1 MTEISD
7 DIRRRLDQVNLWDVE
22 VDDDEESEEDEPA
35 IKTTAI
41 EETKANNTPEVAVE
55 RPVEKE
61 AKASK
66 APADAAESPVERP
79 VEKEAKA
86 SNAPAVAVEPPVDK
100 PKANEAPSVVVEP
113 QKAPTVAIE
122 LPKAHISPAERAKA
136 RRTVLSPTVTK
147 PSLTVTKPKE
157 NKIPTVE
164 KTKQNKSA
172 AVEQTNKSPA
182 VRNIAV
188 GDKARDLPILHQPI
202 ATKVAEKEGQR
213 VEAQQSTLQQSKS
226 KQPQIVHQPTA
237 LHQAI
242 AQHPAAKVQNPK
254 PVVQQPTL
262 QQQLQ
267 IPKPAVVHELIAQQ
281 SQMRQSVAQQQ
292 QVYQQIAQ
300 QPRQLHQPQTMKSD
314 AQKQQLQQPHVRLP
328 PPEMSQL
335 REVQQ
340 DRSKIHYQASNTNQ
354 NQPPQEVTY
363 QDVGAHDYLFGS
375 TVKNHDGNRRFHE
388 LALKVRATYQS
399 AKPSEKNDIATSVV
413 NEWRSLV
420 PPGRFLTCNKDKGCW
435 TEVGNDKAIAKAKK
449 ILRTKPSPNAET
461 SPLASLSSPELTNK
475 TPVDLKRRR
484 TSDVSTTI
492 IASIAQMAEEELQKE
507 IEVPQDTAIL
517 ADQEQEQAGANED
530 RKKLQPTL
538 KLTTLIA
545 ILLIAGVLSYAP
557 PNIRMKGFEV
567 LLIPGVVVLTIYLV
581 LRLIV
586 AYSSFT
592 LGAAARTPSLR
603 RQVRTL
609 SKNFILPFLAS
620 VLIFVSVSLYL
631 QTEGVVM
638 GVLIP
643 RVLALL
649 TLSPVV
655 LFLVFS
661 VTFAMAMV
669 ITHETTHHHINQ
681 GFFGEAY
688 TLIEDTFRTPQLP
701 TSEPGGKLP
710 TLRDFLSH
718 PDGFHM
724 AFA

>member
-1 MTEISD
+1 M
-7 DIRRRLDQVNLWDVE
+7 E
-22 VDDDEESEEDEPA
+22 VDDDEESEEDEPTT
-35 IKTTAI
+35 KTTAV
-41 EETKANNTPEVAVE
+41 EETKANKTLAVE

-86 SNAPAVAVEPPVDK
+86 NKAPTPAVAVEPPVDK
-100 PKANEAPSVVVEP
+100 PKANEAPSVIVEP
-113 QKAPTVAIE
+113 QKAPAVAIE

-136 RRTVLSPTVTK
+136 RRTVLSP
-147 PSLTVTKPKE
+147 TVTKPKE

-188 GDKARDLPILHQPI
+188 DDKARDLPILHQPI
-202 ATKVAEKEGQR
+202 AKKVAEKEGQR
-213 VEAQQSTLQQSKS
+213 VEAQQSTVQQPKS

-237 LHQAI
+237 VHQAI

-267 IPKPAVVHELIAQQ
+267 IPKPVVVHQLIAQQ

-300 QPRQLHQPQTMKSD
+300 QPRQLHQPQTMKSA
-314 AQKQQLQQPHVRLP
+314 AQTQQLQQPHVRLP
-328 PPEMSQL
+328 PPKMDQP
-335 REVQQ
+335 RETQQ
-340 DRSKIHYQASNTNQ
+340 DKSKILHQAPNTNE

-388 LALKVRATYQS
+388 LALKARATYQS

-449 ILRTKPSPNAET
+449 ILRTKPSPNVKNTDT
-461 SPLASLSSPELTNK
+461 SPLASLSSPEQTNK
-475 TPVDLKRRR
+475 TAADLKRR

-507 IEVPQDTAIL
+507 TEVPQDTAIL
-517 ADQEQEQAGANED
+517 ADQEQEQAGANEE

-545 ILLIAGVLSYAP
+545 TLLIAAVLSYAP

-567 LLIPGVVVLTIYLV
+567 LLIPAVVVLTIYLV

-603 RQVRTL
+603 RQVTTL
-609 SKNFILPFLAS
+609 SKNFVLPFLAS
-620 VLIFVSVSLYL
+620 VLIFLSVSLYL

-638 GVLIP
+638 GILVP
-643 RVLALL
+643 RALALL

-661 VTFAMAMV
+661 VTFAMTMV
-669 ITHETTHHHINQ
+669 VTHEASHHHINQ

-688 TLIEDTFRTPQLP
+688 TFIEDTFRTPQTP
-701 TSEPGGKLP
+701 IAEPGGKSP

>member
-1 MTEISD
+1 ME
-7 DIRRRLDQVNLWDVE
+7 E
-22 VDDDEESEEDEPA
+22 DDDEESEEDEA
-35 IKTTAI
+35 TTKTTAV
-41 EETKANNTPEVAVE
+41 EETKANKTPAVAVE

-86 SNAPAVAVEPPVDK
+86 NKAPAPAPAVAVAVETPVDK

-113 QKAPTVAIE
+113 QKAPAVAVE

-147 PSLTVTKPKE
+147 PSPTVTKPKE

-164 KTKQNKSA
+164 KTKENKSA

-188 GDKARDLPILHQPI
+188 DDNARDLPVLHQPI
-202 ATKVAEKEGQR
+202 AKKAAEKEGQR
-213 VEAQQSTLQQSKS
+213 VEAQQSTVQQLKS
-226 KQPQIVHQPTA
+226 KQPQIVHQPTTV
-237 LHQAI
+237 HQAI

-254 PVVQQPTL
+254 PVVQEPTP

-267 IPKPAVVHELIAQQ
+267 IPKPVVVHQLIAQQ

-300 QPRQLHQPQTMKSD
+300 QPRQLHQPQTMKSA
-314 AQKQQLQQPHVRLP
+314 AQKQQLQQPHVRSSP
-328 PPEMSQL
+328 PRMDRP
-335 REVQQ
+335 RETQQ
-340 DRSKIHYQASNTNQ
+340 DRSKILHQASNSNE

-388 LALKVRATYQS
+388 LALKARATYQS

-449 ILRTKPSPNAET
+449 ILRTKPSPNAQNTDT
-461 SPLASLSSPELTNK
+461 SPLASLSSPEPTSK
-475 TPVDLKRRR
+475 TAVDLKQRR

-507 IEVPQDTAIL
+507 TEVPQDTAIL
-517 ADQEQEQAGANED
+517 ADQEQEQAGANEE

-545 ILLIAGVLSYAP
+545 TLLIAAVLSYAP
-557 PNIRMKGFEV
+557 PNLRMKGFEV
-567 LLIPGVVVLTIYLV
+567 LLIPAVVVLTIYLV

-603 RQVRTL
+603 RQVTTL
-609 SKNFILPFLAS
+609 SKNLVLPFLAS
-620 VLIFVSVSLYL
+620 VLIFLLVSLYL

-638 GVLIP
+638 GILAT
-643 RVLALL
+643 RALALL
-649 TLSPVV
+649 TLSPIV

-669 ITHETTHHHINQ
+669 ITHEATHHHINQ
-681 GFFGEAY
+681 GFFGEAF
-688 TLIEDTFRTPQLP
+688 TFIEDTFRTPQTP
-701 TSEPGGKLP
+701 IAEPGGKSP